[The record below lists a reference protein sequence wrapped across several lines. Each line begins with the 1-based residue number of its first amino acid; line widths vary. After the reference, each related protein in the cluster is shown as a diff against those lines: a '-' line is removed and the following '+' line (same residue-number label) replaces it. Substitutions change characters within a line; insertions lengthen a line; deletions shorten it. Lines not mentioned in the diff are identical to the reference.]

1 MDEHLDDTEPTVTNG
16 TEYSVAPPRPPAPPM
31 PPMPPSQPAAED
43 AQSQGTE
50 DVQVPLEPAMDEA
63 SARDVSDE
71 EPRSPSDEVH
81 DGDGEGEA
89 NGGVS
94 ASPDGVHEAPDHR
107 RPKSVVAIGLVC
119 SLLGGLIGGGIV
131 AATTGS
137 SSNGAS
143 SVAFVSVHD
152 GASPAAILP
161 SGESI
166 PTLVHD
172 VLPSVVSID
181 SSGGGSEDQG
191 TGMIISQSGLVL
203 TNNHVIANAASGGV
217 ITVTQSGSTTA
228 LPAALIGR
236 DPSNDV
242 ALLRIVNTSGLH
254 PVTFA
259 RSSGVE
265 VGTAVVAIG
274 NALGLAAGTP
284 TVTSGIVS
292 ALGRSVTASDSS
304 GGSSETLT
312 NMIQTDAAINPG
324 NSGGPLLNARGEVIG
339 MNTAVAGSTS
349 DGTSA
354 QNIGFAIPS
363 DHLTTLITQ
372 LEKHGTTPAHEKA
385 FLGVYLISMTP
396 QLQQQYGFTVSA
408 GAIVTDVNP
417 GGPADKAGIVQGDVI
432 VKANGT
438 PTPTADALGNI
449 IAALKPGD
457 RIRLTVNSNG
467 HDHVVVATLG
477 VKS

>member
-1 MDEHLDDTEPTVTNG
+1 MTE
-16 TEYSVAPPRPPAPPM
+16 VA
-31 PPMPPSQPAAED
+31 QGDAED
-43 AQSQGTE
+43 E
-50 DVQVPLEPAMDEA
+50 DVQVPLEPAVADA
-63 SARDVSDE
+63 SMPADDMSASD
-71 EPRSPSDEVH
+71 SS
-81 DGDGEGEA
+81 DGDAHDVLHEDGLATSEVGAEP
-89 NGGVS
+89 
-94 ASPDGVHEAPDHR
+94 SPHADGDELER
-107 RPKSVVAIGLVC
+107 KQRKSLVAVGLVC
-119 SLLGGLIGGGIV
+119 SLVGGLIGGGIV
-131 AATTGS
+131 AATNGS
-137 SSNGAS
+137 SSNGSS
-143 SVAFVSVHD
+143 SVSFVSVHD
-152 GASPAAILP
+152 GTSPAAILP

-191 TGMIISQSGLVL
+191 TGMIISGSGLVL
-203 TNNHVIANAASGGV
+203 TNNHVIANSTGGGV

-242 ALLRIVNTSGLH
+242 ALLRIVNVSGLH

-304 GGSSETLT
+304 GGTSETLS

-324 NSGGPLLNARGEVIG
+324 NSGGPLLNARGQVIG
-339 MNTAVAGSTS
+339 MNTAVAGTTS
-349 DGTSA
+349 DGTNA

-363 DHLTTLITQ
+363 DHLTDLITE
-372 LEKHGTTPAHEKA
+372 LEKHGTTPVKEKA

-396 QLQQQYGFTVSA
+396 QLQQQYGFSVSS
-408 GAIVTDVNP
+408 GAIVTEVNP
-417 GGPADKAGIVQGDVI
+417 GGPADLAGIVQGDVI
-432 VKANGT
+432 VKANGV

-449 IAALKPGD
+449 ISSLKPGD

>member
-1 MDEHLDDTEPTVTNG
+1 
-16 TEYSVAPPRPPAPPM
+16 
-31 PPMPPSQPAAED
+31 
-43 AQSQGTE
+43 
-50 DVQVPLEPAMDEA
+50 
-63 SARDVSDE
+63 
-71 EPRSPSDEVH
+71 
-81 DGDGEGEA
+81 
-89 NGGVS
+89 
-94 ASPDGVHEAPDHR
+94 
-107 RPKSVVAIGLVC
+107 
-119 SLLGGLIGGGIV
+119 
-131 AATTGS
+131 
-137 SSNGAS
+137 
-143 SVAFVSVHD
+143 
-152 GASPAAILP
+152 
-161 SGESI
+161 
-166 PTLVHD
+166 
-172 VLPSVVSID
+172 
-181 SSGGGSEDQG
+181 
-191 TGMIISQSGLVL
+191 
-203 TNNHVIANAASGGV
+203 
-217 ITVTQSGSTTA
+217 
-228 LPAALIGR
+228 
-236 DPSNDV
+236 
-242 ALLRIVNTSGLH
+242 
-254 PVTFA
+254 
-259 RSSGVE
+259 

-292 ALGRSVTASDSS
+292 ALGRWVTASDSS

-363 DHLTTLITQ
+363 DHLTTLIAQ
-372 LEKHGTTPAHEKA
+372 LEEHGTTPAHEKA

-396 QLQQQYGFTVSA
+396 QLQQQYGLTVSA

-432 VKANGT
+432 VKANGK

-449 IAALKPGD
+449 IAALMPGD

-467 HDHVVVATLG
+467 HSHVVVATLG